1 MNMLP
6 YMAEKTSDLIKLRLL
21 NRGEIILGYQGEPH
35 VITAAS
41 KREAGRVGKG
51 NVMPEAEV
59 RAMCCEDEG
68 AMS

>member
-41 KREAGRVGKG
+41 KREAGRVWYQASDHRGGLELTPVGKL
-51 NVMPEAEV
+51 
-59 RAMCCEDEG
+59 
-68 AMS
+68 